1 MFGFSLR
8 EKTEKV
14 IEELFSY
21 QVAYTYRPAFN
32 EIVRQGKS
40 IGQNEY
46 SIAFMYMMVMMNGL
60 VAKDEGF
67 DGLDDGYDPNLN
79 RTEKQQLEVSNFI
92 NKHSTTILK
101 NIHLANSP
109 ASEIKEMLK
118 LVFINAG
125 LSEDD
130 DFSEKENIDNKND
143 DILEILMEK
152 MEVFK
157 TLFLLSKQF
166 VSSTKG
172 YEFISDFQCKFI
184 FGLQYLGMTDAIGQ
198 SLGAD
203 DMIVIAAF
211 SASTSDKGQP
221 DAIFDWDANEA
232 GKMFKKMTE
241 VQHENWA
248 IQIMING
255 GRSVG
260 EIMSKKEDKDN
271 LPLLKV
277 FDDVDLMK
285 EVSRNISP

>member
-8 EKTEKV
+8 EKAEKV

-21 QVAYTYRPAFN
+21 QVAFTYRPAFN

-79 RTEKQQLEVSNFI
+79 RNEKQQLEVTNFI

-130 DFSEKENIDNKND
+130 NFSEKENIDTKND

-157 TLFLLSKQF
+157 TLFVLSKQF

-203 DMIVIAAF
+203 DMTVVAAF
-211 SASTSDKGQP
+211 SASASDKGQP

-260 EIMSKKEDKDN
+260 DMMSESEDKDN